1 MLTHTYIYMLT
12 HMLYITHMCVRLWK
26 PRVLTWAA
34 LAPYLY
40 ATPMGP
46 SLTQPPV
53 GVTARVADDG
63 CTRCPQGCQW
73 GGGTA

>member
-46 SLTQPPV
+46 SLTQPP
-53 GVTARVADDG
+53 
-63 CTRCPQGCQW
+63 
-73 GGGTA
+73 GGSDCEGG